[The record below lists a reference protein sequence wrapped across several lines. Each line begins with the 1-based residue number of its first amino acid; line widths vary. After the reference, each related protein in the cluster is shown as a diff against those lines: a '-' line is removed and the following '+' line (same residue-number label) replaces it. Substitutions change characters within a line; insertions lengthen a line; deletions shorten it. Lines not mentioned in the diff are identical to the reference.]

1 MNETALLR
9 EQGSGTRMLLHRFL
23 TEQKI
28 EWRKGMEM
36 CSSES
41 IKQGVMA
48 GLGIAF
54 ISAHTIAVEVEE
66 ERLAVLDVAG
76 TPLVRH
82 WYLVRLQEKNYFQPA
97 SLFGNFSRKAVGN
110 FSQSYKATNLA
121 SIL

>member
-1 MNETALLR
+1 
-9 EQGSGTRMLLHRFL
+9 MLLHRFL

-76 TPLVRH
+76 TPLVGH

>member
-1 MNETALLR
+1 
-9 EQGSGTRMLLHRFL
+9 MLLHRFL

-82 WYLVRLQEKNYFQPA
+82 WYLVRLQEKTTSSQPRF
-97 SLFGNFSRKAVGN
+97 LGISRKKLSGI
-110 FSQSYKATNLA
+110 SPKAIKLPTWLQY
-121 SIL
+121 SEPR